1 MKWKIT
7 PKKFFN
13 LLKDAFKSFSKD
25 DTWTMGAALS
35 YYTVFS
41 LAPILIIVIAAA
53 GMIFGKEA
61 VQGQIFGEVKGFLG
75 AEGAAQV
82 QEMVKS
88 AYKPGKS
95 QLATGIAIALLIYGA
110 TTVFGQLQ
118 ASLNK
123 IWQVKPKPKK
133 GYIKY
138 IRDRFLSF
146 SLIIALGFLLL
157 VSLVVSA
164 AMVALGK
171 FLASKLPEVSV
182 YLLQIL
188 TFVLSLLVNTLLFAM
203 MYKFLPDAKVKWRD
217 VWAGSIF
224 TALLFAL
231 GRFLIALYLGKSDIG
246 STYGAAGSI
255 VLVLLWVNYS
265 SQILFFGAEFT
276 QVYATQ
282 YGSHIRPSEY
292 AVRVKNIEL
301 EQSDTEGT
309 RTFEEKVKH
318 VEEYCALD
326 DDEAKESP
334 VYKKAE
340 ENKQK
345 AEEASESA
353 AEKEKADSKKDKA

>member
-1 MKWKIT
+1 MKFLS
-7 PKKFFN
+7 PKNFFH
-13 LLKDAFKSFSKD
+13 LLKDAYNSFAED

-53 GMIFGKEA
+53 GMIFGQEA
-61 VQGQIFGEVKGFLG
+61 VEGKIYGEVKGFLG
-75 AEGAAQV
+75 AQGAIQV

-88 AYKPGKS
+88 AYNPGKS
-95 QLATGIAIALLIYGA
+95 KFATVIAIVLLLYGA

-157 VSLVVSA
+157 VSLVISA
-164 AMVALGK
+164 AMVALGDYLK
-171 FLASKLPEVSV
+171 NMLPEVSV
-182 YLLQIL
+182 YLLNIV
-188 TFVLSLLVNTLLFAM
+188 TFIISLAVNVLLFGM

-217 VWAGSIF
+217 VWIGALF

-276 QVYATQ
+276 QVYAQQ
-282 YGSHIRPSEY
+282 YGSLIRPAEY
-292 AVRVKNIEL
+292 AVRVKNVEIE
-301 EQSDTEGT
+301 QKDTEGT
-309 RTFEEKVKH
+309 RSFENKVKEI
-318 VEEYCALD
+318 EEFCALD
-326 DDEAKESP
+326 EDEAK
-334 VYKKAE
+334 
-340 ENKQK
+340 
-345 AEEASESA
+345 
-353 AEKEKADSKKDKA
+353 